1 MPSSRPVDAPAS
13 GQVRRDQ
20 RYFSTMKDDQADSQQ
35 DVGEK
40 LTRLPR
46 TGDQ

>member
-1 MPSSRPVDAPAS
+1 MYSSRSVDAPAS
-13 GQVRRDQ
+13 DHGQFPDK
-20 RYFSTMKDDQADSQQ
+20 TKDDQADSHH

-46 TGDQ
+46 IGDQ